1 MPPAQIM
8 ATDRRQT
15 YQHPPRPEW
24 VTRINA
30 EGAVLGDGVVPLDSN
45 SLLATARAN
54 TGLTDF
60 GDSDPDDHWR
70 AHFEVLIRAID
81 IEAELNLLGR
91 LLTRS
96 DLLVYL
102 QNRLQVTDWYRR
114 HPEID
119 DEAIRQPV
127 FIVGL
132 PRSGTTILHEVL
144 AQDEQFRYVKKWEAL
159 FPCPPPEES
168 TYSSDPRIQ
177 RGHDLITIQDRISP
191 EWKSM
196 HDVGGEL
203 PVECIE
209 FTTSSFLSEMF
220 TASFQ
225 IPTYQQYLQK
235 ADIAETYR
243 WHKRMLKLLQWRF
256 RRPHWL
262 FKGCNHEPYLPQL
275 LKTYPDAR
283 IILTHRDPI
292 KAVSSVVSV
301 QGTIFGFRTEDPFR
315 GNSYENW
322 LRMDLVAAMLNQRI
336 AWIED
341 GTLPRGQFASIRFSD
356 FSSNPVPALRALYR
370 DLGLTL
376 TADAEVKM
384 QRYLER
390 KPRGVF
396 GVHSYGAGDCA
407 TERPL
412 FTRYQTY
419 FQVPDE

>member
-1 MPPAQIM
+1 MPA
-8 ATDRRQT
+8 DRRQA

-30 EGAVLGDGVVPLDSN
+30 EGPVLGKGVVPLDAR
-45 SLLATARAN
+45 SLLDAARAN
-54 TGLTDF
+54 TGLSDF
-60 GDSDPDDHWR
+60 GDADPQDHWR
-70 AHFEVLIRAID
+70 AHFEVLLGAIEK
-81 IEAELNLLGR
+81 EAQLNLLGR

-102 QNRLQVTDWYRR
+102 QNRLEVTDWYKR
-114 HPEID
+114 HPQID
-119 DEAIRQPV
+119 DEVITQPV

-168 TYSSDPRIQ
+168 TYASDPRIG
-177 RGHDLITIQDRISP
+177 RGHELITIQDRISP

-209 FTTSSFLSEMF
+209 FTTSAFLSEMF

-225 IPTYQQYLQK
+225 IPSYQQYLQN
-235 ADIAETYR
+235 ADVTETYR

-262 FKGCNHEPYLPQL
+262 LKGCNHEPYLPQL
-275 LKTYPDAR
+275 LKIYPDAK

-292 KAVSSVVSV
+292 KAVASVISV
-301 QGTIFGFRTEDPFR
+301 QGTIFGFRTDDPFSR
-315 GNSYENW
+315 NSYDNW

-336 AWIED
+336 VWIED
-341 GTLPRGQFASIRFSD
+341 GTLPSGQFASIRFAD
-356 FSSNPVPALRALYR
+356 FSSSPIQALRTLYR

-376 TADAEVKM
+376 TEDAELRM
-384 QRYLER
+384 QRYLAR

-396 GVHSYGAGDCA
+396 GVHSYQTGEGGA
-407 TERPL
+407 ERPL
-412 FTRYQTY
+412 FDKYQSY
-419 FQVPDE
+419 FQVPNE

>member
-1 MPPAQIM
+1 MTA
-8 ATDRRQT
+8 DRRQA

-30 EGAVLGDGVVPLDSN
+30 EGLVPLDAR
-45 SLLATARAN
+45 SLLDAARAN
-54 TGLTDF
+54 TGLSDF
-60 GDSDPDDHWR
+60 GDSDPEDHWR
-70 AHFEVLIRAID
+70 AHFEVLLSAIEN
-81 IEAELNLLGR
+81 EAELNLLGR

-102 QNRLQVTDWYRR
+102 QNRLEVTDWYKRY
-114 HPEID
+114 PQID
-119 DEAIRQPV
+119 DEVITQPV

-144 AQDEQFRYVKKWEAL
+144 AQDDQFRYVKKWEAL

-168 TYSSDPRIQ
+168 TYGSDPRIR
-177 RGHDLITIQDRISP
+177 RGHELITIQDRISP

-209 FTTSSFLSEMF
+209 FTTSAFLSEMF

-225 IPTYQQYLQK
+225 IPTYQQYLQN
-235 ADIAETYR
+235 ADVTETYR

-275 LKTYPDAR
+275 LKIYPDAK

-292 KAVSSVVSV
+292 KAVASVVSV
-301 QGTIFGFRTEDPFR
+301 QGTIFGFRTDDPFSR
-315 GNSYENW
+315 NSYDNW

-341 GTLPRGQFASIRFSD
+341 GTLPSGQFASIRFAD
-356 FSSNPVPALRALYR
+356 FSSSPIQALRTLYR

-376 TADAEVKM
+376 TAGAELRM
-384 QRYLER
+384 QRYLAQ

-396 GVHSYGAGDCA
+396 GVHSYETGDGGA
-407 TERPL
+407 ERPL
-412 FTRYQTY
+412 FEKYQSY
-419 FQVPDE
+419 FQVPNE

>member
-1 MPPAQIM
+1 MN
-8 ATDRRQT
+8 TDRRQT

-30 EGAVLGDGVVPLDSN
+30 EGSVLGEGVVPLDSR
-45 SLLATARAN
+45 SLLDTACAN

-60 GDSDPDDHWR
+60 GDADPDDHWR
-70 AHFEVLIRAID
+70 AHFEVLISAIEK
-81 IEAELNLLGR
+81 EAGLNLLGR

-96 DLLVYL
+96 DLLLYL
-102 QNRLQVTDWYRR
+102 QNRLQVTNWYKR
-114 HPEID
+114 HPEIS
-119 DEAIRQPV
+119 DEIITQPL

-144 AQDEQFRYVKKWEAL
+144 AQDVQFRYVKKWEAL

-168 TYSSDPRIQ
+168 SYQSDPRIRQ
-177 RGHDLITIQDRISP
+177 GHDLITIQDRISP

-225 IPTYQQYLQK
+225 IPTYQQYLQA
-235 ADIAETYR
+235 ADITETYR

-275 LKTYPDAR
+275 LKIYPDAR

-292 KAVSSVVSV
+292 KAVASVVSV
-301 QGTIFGFRTEDPFR
+301 QGTIFGFRTDDPFSR
-315 GNSYENW
+315 NSYDNW

-341 GTLPRGQFASIRFSD
+341 GTLPRGQFANIRFAD
-356 FSSNPVPALRALYR
+356 FSSRPLEALRTLYR

-376 TADAEVKM
+376 SADTELRM
-384 QRYLER
+384 QRYLAR
-390 KPRGVF
+390 KPKGVF
-396 GVHSYGAGDCA
+396 GVHSYATGDGHA
-407 TERPL
+407 ERPL
-412 FTRYQTY
+412 FDKYQSY
-419 FQVPDE
+419 FQVPNE

>member
-54 TGLTDF
+54 TGLTVF

-70 AHFEVLIRAID
+70 AHFEVLIGAID
-81 IEAELNLLGR
+81 KEAELNLLGR

-168 TYSSDPRIQ
+168 SYSSDPRIQ

>member
-1 MPPAQIM
+1 MSA
-8 ATDRRQT
+8 DRRQT

-30 EGAVLGDGVVPLDSN
+30 EGPVLGTGVVPLDSG
-45 SLLATARAN
+45 SLLDTARAN

-60 GDSDPDDHWR
+60 GDADPDDHWR
-70 AHFEVLIRAID
+70 QHFEVLISAIEK
-81 IEAELNLLGR
+81 EADLNLLGR

-102 QNRLQVTDWYRR
+102 QNRLQVTDWYKR
-114 HPEID
+114 HPEI
-119 DEAIRQPV
+119 EAEVITQPV

-168 TYSSDPRIQ
+168 SYSSDPRIQ

-225 IPTYQQYLQK
+225 IPSYQQYLQG
-235 ADIAETYR
+235 ADITETYR

-341 GTLPRGQFASIRFSD
+341 GTLPRGQFANIRFAD
-356 FSSNPVPALRALYR
+356 FSARPLEALRTLYR
-370 DLGLTL
+370 DLGLIL
-376 TADAEVKM
+376 SGESELRM
-384 QRYLER
+384 QRYLAR

-396 GVHSYGAGDCA
+396 GVHSYATGDDSA
-407 TERPL
+407 ERPL
-412 FTRYQTY
+412 FRKYQSY
-419 FQVPDE
+419 FQVPNE